1 MSIPL
6 IPDSVERTLVDAAR
20 ASRGDA
26 EAAVNLAQ
34 TPVGV
39 GVGVGLRAT
48 PQGGGIAPAVGGL
61 GEIASNFDIGDI
73 PGSIRAVSNA
83 AFDRLRAGAMQIG
96 LYVLGIVLVIVGLL
110 IVFRNQ
116 IGSLVGVSPVT
127 RARRAVQGAVS

>member
-6 IPDSVERTLVDAAR
+6 VPDSVERTLIDAAR

-48 PQGGGIAPAVGGL
+48 PQGGGIAPAASALGG
-61 GEIASNFDIGDI
+61 IAGNFDIGDI

-83 AFDRLRAGAMQIG
+83 AFDRLRAGAMQTG
-96 LYVLGIVLVIVGLL
+96 LYVLGTVLVIVGLF

-116 IGSLVGVSPVT
+116 IGSVVGVSPVT
-127 RARRAVQGAVS
+127 RARRAVRGALS